1 MSYTEFYNDAVN
13 EQLEI
18 KEDFPNFKDKK
29 GQVSSLRMRDYTV
42 L

>member
-1 MSYTEFYNDAVN
+1 MNENENYISYTEFYNEAVN

-29 GQVSSLRMRDYTV
+29 G
-42 L
+42 